1 MAGYENLI
9 GVLDLYIAPYG
20 TAEPDVT
27 VTPSGSWIELGCS
40 DGDQT
45 EDHGVGDLT
54 KFYDNCHRGP
64 VKTVLGQQDPIF
76 SSTMIALT
84 LENLARVF
92 YDVGQVV
99 TAGSVKRLPIKRPYY
114 QTEYAFVARSVTDS
128 PYLSGAGQLY
138 FPRGVFDMKFV
149 VTRSKTGRA
158 GFPFTFHALEDDAQA
173 SGFELGWKT
182 VVSS

>member
-27 VTPSGSWIELGCS
+27 TTPPAAWIGLGCS

-45 EDHGVGDLT
+45 EDHGVGDLQ

-64 VKTVLGQQDPIF
+64 VAAVLGQQDPIF
-76 SSTMIALT
+76 SFTMIALT
-84 LENLARVF
+84 LENIARVI
-92 YDVGQVV
+92 Y
-99 TAGSVKRLPIKRPYY
+99 TAGAVTTSGNLKRLAIKRPYRP
-114 QTEYAFVARSVTDS
+114 TEYAFLARSVTDS
-128 PYLSGAGQLY
+128 PYLDGAGQLY
-138 FPRGVFDMKFV
+138 LPRGVFDMKFA

-158 GFPFTFHALEDDAQA
+158 GFPATFHALEDDAQ
-173 SGFELGWKT
+173 SEMNRLGWKT
-182 VVSS
+182 VVAS